1 MCAFPG
7 EGSRHRN
14 SQASSQG
21 AGAEPGCGGGWRPRG
36 GHVRVTWPGP
46 GGLREQEEDGSEGCS
61 DRGGQSGARPV
72 PLAPLESLPGPL
84 LWPAHP
90 RTTPPTAL
98 LLPPVVPRMG
108 PQEQPGVQGALGHPF
123 PGAWRAFCCPV
134 SHFSRRSVG
143 SRGSPPRAC
152 GRRACCLSR
161 EAPGGFPEPGAP
173 LCLRVLGVLPWGLR
187 HVPSVPR
194 GCLGRVRLSTAMCK
208 AHVPGDGRACG
219 RGAPAAARLS
229 VREAPDLAA

>member
-1 MCAFPG
+1 MA
-7 EGSRHRN
+7 GSRERGQCLLHLWR
-14 SQASSQG
+14 ASRALCCGQRTP
-21 AGAEPGCGGGWRPRG
+21 EPP
-36 GHVRVTWPGP
+36 
-46 GGLREQEEDGSEGCS
+46 
-61 DRGGQSGARPV
+61 
-72 PLAPLESLPGPL
+72 
-84 LWPAHP
+84 
-90 RTTPPTAL
+90 PPTAL

-108 PQEQPGVQGALGHPF
+108 PQEQPGVQGAGPSATPSLGLC
-123 PGAWRAFCCPV
+123 AFCCPV
-134 SHFSRRSVG
+134 SHFGRRSVG
-143 SRGSPPRAC
+143 SQGSPQRAC

-187 HVPSVPR
+187 HVPSVPW
-194 GCLGRVRLSTAMCK
+194 GCLGRVRLLTAMCK

>member
-1 MCAFPG
+1 MKVVCAFPG

-108 PQEQPGVQGALGHPF
+108 PQEQPGVQGAGPSATPSLGPGVPSAVPF
-123 PGAWRAFCCPV
+123 PISAEGQSVLEGPRREPV
-134 SHFSRRSVG
+134 
-143 SRGSPPRAC
+143 AD
-152 GRRACCLSR
+152 
-161 EAPGGFPEPGAP
+161 
-173 LCLRVLGVLPWGLR
+173 
-187 HVPSVPR
+187 VPAVS
-194 GCLGRVRLSTAMCK
+194 
-208 AHVPGDGRACG
+208 
-219 RGAPAAARLS
+219 AARLPGAS
-229 VREAPDLAA
+229 RNQGRRSA

>member
-1 MCAFPG
+1 MAWTRRA
-7 EGSRHRN
+7 E
-14 SQASSQG
+14 G
-21 AGAEPGCGGGWRPRG
+21 AGGGRVGGVLGPWRAVGSEASASCTFGEPPGPSAVASAPQNHPPHGSSSSSRGTPDGSPRTA
-36 GHVRVTWPGP
+36 RGP
-46 GGLREQEEDGSEGCS
+46 GG
-61 DRGGQSGARPV
+61 
-72 PLAPLESLPGPL
+72 
-84 LWPAHP
+84 W
-90 RTTPPTAL
+90 
-98 LLPPVVPRMG
+98 
-108 PQEQPGVQGALGHPF
+108 ALGHPF
-123 PGAWRAFCCPV
+123 PGAWCAFCCPV
-134 SHFSRRSVG
+134 SHFSRRSVS

-173 LCLRVLGVLPWGLR
+173 LRLRVLGVLPWGLR